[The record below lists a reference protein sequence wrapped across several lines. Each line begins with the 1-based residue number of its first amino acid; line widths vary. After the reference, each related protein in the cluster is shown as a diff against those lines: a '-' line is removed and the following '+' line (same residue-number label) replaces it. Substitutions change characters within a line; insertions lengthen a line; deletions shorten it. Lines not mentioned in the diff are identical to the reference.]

1 MNARSSQLRGSD
13 NPSRG
18 GARKGIRVRPRQYM
32 IAPTAPGVG
41 DSAVIRRLEDAG
53 GEVVRTLNPERA
65 SGPPVVVAR
74 MTPEKLAALLHAAG
88 GMLVVEVDEPLRCAT
103 AFSAAI
109 HGPAVTTALGS
120 EFTTTIQVLSESDAP
135 LEGAEVQLVGEQWR
149 AQGFTAS
156 DGKVDLTL
164 CGEVPDTLM
173 ELIVRPRV
181 DHWGLWKSEPELQP
195 NAVNVV
201 AMRPLSEARDPGWGG
216 RALQLDR
223 LPPEYR
229 GGGVKI
235 GLIDTGIAT
244 SHKQLGG
251 ITQGFAT
258 APAQANG
265 PSWSQ
270 DPMGHG
276 TACAG
281 IISAAWDPPRLQ
293 APMPRGYA
301 SKAELHACKLPT
313 DARSSDLVAALDHC
327 VAIGV
332 DLVCVGFGCRHGST
346 IVEQRIVAAKQRG
359 IAIIAAAGSD
369 GGPVQ
374 FPASSPHVLAVAA
387 IGLAGT
393 FPDDSPHAAHAASA
407 VAFRGGFFVPAF
419 SCRGPEL
426 DLCAPGLAVTTCQ
439 SPDGYVA
446 CDGSSPAASHVAALA
461 ALVLAHHIDFRGEFA
476 ARDARRVERLFQ
488 ILKETAQPLGNP
500 MLTGTGLPCAPL
512 ALGLQLWAPQ
522 TSFGVGLGDMRDAL
536 DYAGLFGPKRPNVPG
551 PQPQRGPAFVAPL
564 PLTTLL
570 SRQASLS
577 DLKAAMQLAGLSARA

>member
-1 MNARSSQLRGSD
+1 MDKPLLSSVRRIGPSRYCGQSTRSCRRCAPSHRGFRRHHPHRSIERSTMNARSSQLRGSD
-13 NPSRG
+13 DPSRG
-18 GARKGIRVRPRQYM
+18 RVRKGIRVRSSQFM
-32 IAPTAPGVG
+32 IAPTAPGIG
-41 DSAVIRRLEDAG
+41 ESAVVRRLEDAG
-53 GEVVRTLNPERA
+53 GEVVRTLITQRA

-74 MTPEKLAALLHAAG
+74 LTPEKAAALRHAAG

-103 AFSAAI
+103 AFSAAM
-109 HGPAVTTALGS
+109 HGPAVTTTLGS

-135 LEGAEVQLVGEQWR
+135 LDQAEVQLVGEKWR

-156 DGKVDLTL
+156 DGKIDLTL
-164 CGEVPDTLM
+164 CGELPDTLM

-201 AMRPLSEARDPGWGG
+201 ALRPLSEMRDLGWGG
-216 RALQLDR
+216 SALRLDR

-229 GGGVKI
+229 GGSVKL

-244 SHKQLGG
+244 SHKQLSG

-258 APAQANG
+258 APADANG

-281 IISAAWDPPRLQ
+281 IISAAWDPPKLQ
-293 APMPRGYA
+293 VVARPRGYA
-301 SKAELHACKLPT
+301 SEAELYVYKVPT

-327 VAIGV
+327 IATGL
-332 DLVCVGFGCRHGST
+332 DLVCVGFGCRNGST
-346 IVEQRIVAAKQRG
+346 IVEQRLVAAKQRG

-374 FPASSPHVLAVAA
+374 FPASTPHVLAVAA
-387 IGLAGT
+387 IGQAGT
-393 FPDDSPHAAHAASA
+393 FPDDSPHAAYAASA
-407 VAFRGGFFVPAF
+407 VASSGGFFVPAF

-426 DLCAPGLAVTTCQ
+426 DLCAPGVAVITCQ
-439 SPDGYVA
+439 SPDGYA
-446 CDGSSPAASHVAALA
+446 ARDGTSLAAAHVAALA
-461 ALVLAHHIDFRGEFA
+461 ALVLAHHVDFRRDFA
-476 ARDARRVERLFQ
+476 ARDVRRVERLFQ

-500 MLTGTGLPCAPL
+500 MLTGAGLPSAPL
-512 ALGLQLWAPQ
+512 ALGLQLWEPQ
-522 TSFGVGLGDMRDAL
+522 TSFGAGLGDMRDA
-536 DYAGLFGPKRPNVPG
+536 R
-551 PQPQRGPAFVAPL
+551 
-564 PLTTLL
+564 
-570 SRQASLS
+570 
-577 DLKAAMQLAGLSARA
+577 

>member
-1 MNARSSQLRGSD
+1 
-13 NPSRG
+13 
-18 GARKGIRVRPRQYM
+18 M
-32 IAPTAPGVG
+32 IAPIAPSIGESDVL
-41 DSAVIRRLEDAG
+41 RRLEDVG
-53 GEVVRTLNPERA
+53 GEVVRTLIPQRA

-74 MTPEKLAALLHAAG
+74 MTPEKVAALRHAAG
-88 GMLVVEVDEPLRCAT
+88 GMLVVEVDEPLRCTT
-103 AFSAAI
+103 AFSAATR
-109 HGPAVTTALGS
+109 GPAVTTALGS

-135 LEGAEVQLVGEQWR
+135 LDRAEVQLEGEQWR
-149 AQGFTAS
+149 VQGLTAS

-164 CGEVPDTLM
+164 CGELPDTLM
-173 ELIVRPRV
+173 ELIVRPHV

-201 AMRPLSEARDPGWGG
+201 ALRPLSGLRDPSWGE
-216 RALQLDR
+216 RALRLDR

-251 ITQGFAT
+251 ITQGFAS
-258 APAQANG
+258 APAEANG
-265 PSWSQ
+265 PTWSQ

-281 IISAAWDPPRLQ
+281 IISATWDPPKFQ
-293 APMPRGYA
+293 AVAMPRGYA
-301 SKAELHACKLPT
+301 SKAELHACKLPINV
-313 DARSSDLVAALDHC
+313 RNSDLVAALDHC
-327 VAIGV
+327 IAAGL

-374 FPASSPHVLAVAA
+374 FPASTPHVLAVAA
-387 IGLAGT
+387 IGQAGT

-407 VAFRGGFFVPAF
+407 VAAGGGFFVPAF
-419 SCRGPEL
+419 SCGGPEI
-426 DLCAPGLAVTTCQ
+426 DLCAPGVAVISCQ
-439 SPDGYVA
+439 SPDGYA
-446 CDGSSPAASHVAALA
+446 ARDGTSLAAAHVAALA
-461 ALVLAHHIDFRGEFA
+461 ALVLAHHVDFRRDFA
-476 ARDARRVERLFQ
+476 ARDGRRVERLFQ

-500 MLTGTGLPCAPL
+500 MLTGAGLPCAPL
-512 ALGLQLWAPQ
+512 ALGLQLWVPQ
-522 TSFGVGLGDMRDAL
+522 TSFGAGLGDMRDAL
-536 DYAGLFGPKRPNVPG
+536 NYAGLSGPKRPDVPG
-551 PQPQRGPAFVAPL
+551 SQPQRGPAFVAPI
-564 PLTTLL
+564 PLTPLL

-577 DLKAAMQLAGLSARA
+577 DLKAAMQLAGLSARG